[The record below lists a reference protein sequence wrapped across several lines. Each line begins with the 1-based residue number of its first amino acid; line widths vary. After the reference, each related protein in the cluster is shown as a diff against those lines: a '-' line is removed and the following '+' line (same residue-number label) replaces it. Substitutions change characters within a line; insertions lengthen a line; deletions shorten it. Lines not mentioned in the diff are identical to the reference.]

1 MTLDWV
7 GFELHP
13 ETPRGG
19 MSISDLFS
27 ADRVA
32 AMRGDLRDAAA
43 RMGVEIGEPDH
54 LPNSRRALALAEQAR
69 DAGTLQA
76 ARDAAMDAHWVHG
89 RDIEDDAVLADI
101 ARIAGLDPAVAV
113 PAADL
118 PEWQARVDALRAEAT
133 AWGVSGIPTFFFL
146 PDGWT
151 LETAPTWTGPS
162 PLRLVGSKPL
172 PGLRE
177 AARRVGALPR

>member
-1 MTLDWV
+1 LEEFDMTLDWV

-19 MSISDLFS
+19 MSISELFS

-118 PEWQARVDALRAEAT
+118 PEW
-133 AWGVSGIPTFFFL
+133 GVSGIPTFFFL